1 MPDVHK
7 KKLTNFES
15 EVRAIC
21 SKFNT
26 PIRTRATNSDRASDP
41 DGNVHMKRFYLKGLA
56 LVPDSRIDEM
66 VEELERVHTEMRD
79 YVRNEIAADMDT
91 FRQEVREKL
100 SPEAYEQARR
110 HIPNANELLSK
121 TGVEWL
127 PIPIALGNTEVR
139 DQLRGKMNEFYDA
152 IAESVFSEPRE
163 EVAATI
169 TAFEE
174 LIQRDG
180 QVTTRSLE
188 PCRRAFEKLRSFQN
202 LGDAEL
208 DRLISEL
215 ELQLQEEG
223 LLENLRAA
231 RSSDHTSVASVA
243 ANNGLSQALR
253 NVRET
258 ASTEAESFQRHGRMS
273 RGLVFN
279 GGNDGQ
285 NEDENQSVEEEVP
298 IQ

>member
-1 MPDVHK
+1 
-7 KKLTNFES
+7 
-15 EVRAIC
+15 
-21 SKFNT
+21 
-26 PIRTRATNSDRASDP
+26 
-41 DGNVHMKRFYLKGLA
+41 
-56 LVPDSRIDEM
+56 M

-215 ELQLQEEG
+215 EMQLQEEG

-231 RSSDHTSVASVA
+231 RSSEHTSVASVA

-279 GGNDGQ
+279 GGDDGQ
-285 NEDENQSVEEEVP
+285 NENRSVEEEVP